1 MSSTGPRRGIG
12 ALLATYWT
20 FGGFWGVWAVVFTDF
35 LDAHELSP
43 GGLSL
48 QFAGLSVT
56 AIAMMTFVAPHLE
69 TLPRRSAIGLGL
81 GVHALGAALV
91 ALLPTPA
98 LFLGFGVVGLGTGL
112 VDVFVNSAGHQ
123 IEESAGRSVLQW
135 VHAFYGVGGVTGGIG
150 AGVALTLGV
159 GYGPVLLATAV
170 AQAAVTAWVLA
181 SDPLHRRGQGGG
193 TGERV
198 SLAVFLARPA
208 LLLPGLVVLSSFFIE
223 GSMDV
228 WSVIFL
234 RRTLGASVMTGA
246 IGFAAFA
253 AAMAIGRAFA
263 ARVLFDLGYRR
274 TILISGLGSLGA
286 GAVAVLT
293 GSPVVASLAFLV
305 LGFALSAAG
314 PAAFGLAGSE
324 GGGRAIAAVTTL
336 GYTGF
341 VVGPPILGWLADAVS
356 LRATMVAVVVATLG
370 VAAGALAHR
379 GPRDE
384 GRRSHEAAVAGVD
397 RRGGG

>member
-1 MSSTGPRRGIG
+1 VKAASSRRGIG
-12 ALLATYWT
+12 PLLATYWT
-20 FGGFWGVWAVVFTDF
+20 FGGFWGVWAVIFSEF
-35 LDAHELSP
+35 LRAHDLSP

-48 QFAGLSVT
+48 QFAGLSIT
-56 AIAMMTFVAPHLE
+56 AIAVMTFGAPLLE
-69 TLPRRSAIGLGL
+69 TLPRGAAIGLGL
-81 GVHALGAALV
+81 GVHAVGAGLV
-91 ALLPTPA
+91 AFLPTPA
-98 LFLGFGVVGLGTGL
+98 LFVGFTVVGLGTGL

-123 IEESAGRSVLQW
+123 IEEASGRSVLQW

-150 AGVALTLGV
+150 AGIALTLGA
-159 GYGPVLLATAV
+159 GYAPLLFATAV
-170 AQAAVTAWVLA
+170 AQAAVTMWVLSA
-181 SDPLHRRGQGGG
+181 DSLRRRGEAGG

-198 SLAVFLARPA
+198 SLAVLVARPG

-234 RRTLGASVMTGA
+234 RRTLGASVLAGA
-246 IGFAAFA
+246 VGFAAFA
-253 AAMAIGRAFA
+253 AATSIGRAFA

-274 TILISGLGSLGA
+274 TILLSGIGSLGA

-305 LGFALSAAG
+305 LGFALSAAA

-341 VVGPPILGWLADAVS
+341 VIGPPILGWLAEAVS
-356 LRATMVAVVVATLG
+356 LRATMVAVLVATLG
-370 VAAGALAHR
+370 VAAGALVR
-379 GPRDE
+379 REPVRVTPR
-384 GRRSHEAAVAGVD
+384 
-397 RRGGG
+397 